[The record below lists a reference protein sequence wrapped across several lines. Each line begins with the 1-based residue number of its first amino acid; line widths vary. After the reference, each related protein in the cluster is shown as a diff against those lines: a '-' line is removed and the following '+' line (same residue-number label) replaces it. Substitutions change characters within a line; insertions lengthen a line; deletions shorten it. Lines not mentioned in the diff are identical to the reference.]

1 MANEFWHKS
10 YRPPLPTLFILCA
23 MGGKSKTSG
32 WKAGND
38 SRAKAR
44 GQKKLAKLQ
53 LAKFNHLRQLFR
65 LAAPVLRKTV

>member
-1 MANEFWHKS
+1 
-10 YRPPLPTLFILCA
+10 